1 MTSQPENLVSKPRPQ
16 NTSTVE
22 DIRQFFGLIADHRW
36 FVFTLTALVLAG
48 TSIVL
53 YRLPDVYTASTKL
66 MVGESE
72 KNPLSFKEISQD
84 GEVRQQRG
92 DVSQIEVLTS
102 RSVLLRAVQELGLER
117 HYAVP
122 ATDYSVVS
130 AADELKE
137 NISASLVRNTQV
149 IVLSVK
155 DTNPKMAA
163 GIANSLAQ
171 NFIREAYLRKLY
183 RSEQLLKWLPNG
195 AKDLKEGMSLDKL
208 TQLDDPEIVQ
218 SLPSVMNDP
227 VIGQIRQQIVSLDSE
242 IQELSKRYKVKH
254 PKMKELNAKMVYLKS
269 EMKMQTE
276 KIIVNLKA
284 GLSGAFGVNNI
295 QVIEEAEIPYE
306 PSGPKRLLIIAG
318 ATCGAFILSVLFAG
332 IQTKLNQKIRSS
344 ESLGRLWI
352 PFLGY
357 LPTIHGIEKNSGKKT
372 KGMAQ
377 ALNFQSREW
386 DDVVNFKSSVIFS
399 LPAEK
404 KKKILLTSVLPNEGK
419 STVSSLLSIALAQ
432 MGEKVLLIDVD
443 MRRPSLHEKFGMP
456 NQVGLSNYLTGGAE
470 WGAVIQPVKDFPGLD
485 LMTSGQRTPNPG
497 MLLSSEAIDRLM
509 KEAEAK
515 YDKIIFDAPPAL
527 HIGDALNLTSK
538 VHGTVLVF
546 QSGKVH
552 EDVARKLI
560 DKIKMSN
567 GEVIGAV
574 INRTN
579 LRELGHEYSKYYNE
593 YSRYYNHLPAKK

>member
-1 MTSQPENLVSKPRPQ
+1 MPSQPENAAMKPRPQ
-16 NTSTVE
+16 SATTVE
-22 DIRQFFGLIADHRW
+22 DIRSFLGLIADHRW
-36 FVFTLTALVLAG
+36 FVLTLTALALA
-48 TSIVL
+48 TSSIIL
-53 YRLPDVYTASTKL
+53 YRLPDVYTATTKL
-66 MVGESE
+66 MLGDSE

-102 RSVLLRAVQELGLER
+102 RSVLMRAVTELGLEK
-117 HYAVP
+117 HYKISP
-122 ATDYSVVS
+122 SDYSVVS

-155 DTNPKMAA
+155 DTDRKLAA
-163 GIANSLAQ
+163 SIANALAQ

-183 RSEQLLKWLPNG
+183 RSEQLLKWLPNAG
-195 AKDLKEGMSLDKL
+195 KELQEGVSLDKL

-227 VIGQIRQQIVSLDSE
+227 VVGQIRQQIVSLDSE
-242 IQELSKRYKVKH
+242 IQELSKRYKAKH
-254 PKMKELNAKMVYLKS
+254 PKMKELNAKMAYLKS

-306 PSGPKRLLIIAG
+306 PSGPKRLMIIAG
-318 ATCGAFILSVLFAG
+318 TTLGTFFLSVLFAG
-332 IQTKLNQKIRSS
+332 IRTKLNQKIRSS

-357 LPTIHGIEKNSGKKT
+357 LPTIRGLESNSDIKNKLL
-372 KGMAQ
+372 AQ
-377 ALNFQSREW
+377 ALDFQSREW
-386 DDVVNFKSSVIFS
+386 DDVVSFKSSVVFS

-404 KKKILLTSVLPNEGK
+404 KKKLLLTSVLPNEGK

-432 MGEKVLLIDVD
+432 MGEKVLLVDVD
-443 MRRPSLHEKFGMP
+443 MRRPSLHEKFGVP
-456 NQVGLSNYLTGGAE
+456 NQIGLSNYLIGGVDWNE
-470 WGAVIQPVKDFPGLD
+470 AVQPIKDFPGLD
-485 LMTSGQRTPNPG
+485 IMTSGQRTPNPA
-497 MLLSSEAIDRLM
+497 MLLSSDAIDRLLRD
-509 KEAEAK
+509 AETK

-552 EDVARKLI
+552 EDIARKLI

-593 YSRYYNHLPAKK
+593 YSRYYKHLPTKN